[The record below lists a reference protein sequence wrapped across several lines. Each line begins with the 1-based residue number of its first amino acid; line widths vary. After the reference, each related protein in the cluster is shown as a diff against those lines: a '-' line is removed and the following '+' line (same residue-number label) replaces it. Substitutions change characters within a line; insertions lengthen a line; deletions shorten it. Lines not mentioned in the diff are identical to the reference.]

1 MPKSLKSCFL
11 RSLAP
16 AQARLNPQKQVVLPA
31 ALGSADSRRCTKNR
45 LFLKGGWLCPEEM
58 VRVLLVKDREQVA
71 AWDEVW
77 GEEEWEGTVPGQ
89 DPAGIV
95 FVLAVEPSSLTRCLC
110 LATT

>member
-1 MPKSLKSCFL
+1 
-11 RSLAP
+11 
-16 AQARLNPQKQVVLPA
+16 
-31 ALGSADSRRCTKNR
+31 
-45 LFLKGGWLCPEEM
+45 M
-58 VRVLLVKDREQVA
+58 VRVFLVKDREQVE

-95 FVLAVEPSSLTRCLC
+95 FVLAVELSSLTRCLC